1 MFGGL
6 ITFSAYQ
13 DQGTT
18 VAQVQALLRASDP
31 LFEIAARLGL
41 TTKPEDQFWHGAL
54 KNLAAHFG
62 VEGQPVRQQ
71 AVLLDR
77 SLQWPQAKNIWYN
90 AAIRNALHTPV
101 RWLRGLGAR

>member
-1 MFGGL
+1 MFGGM

-13 DQGTT
+13 EQGTT

-41 TTKPEDQFWHGAL
+41 TTKPEDQFWNGAL

-77 SLQWPQAKNIWYN
+77 SLQWPEAKNIWYN
-90 AAIRNALHTPV
+90 GAVRGALYTPV
-101 RWLRGLGAR
+101 RWLRGLRAR